1 MPTGL
6 TCCVF
11 IYFLSQ
17 GVVDV
22 EINWSGAE
30 LHRRVGDHIVSC
42 TVTRLAETVN
52 AESPGVSKTTDE
64 YGREVVSQCYE
75 VPFTISDVDECSLSR
90 SNPWAHQCQ
99 LPSVCVNTQGSYECV
114 CPSGLFPKI
123 PDGSADAYLEQIG
136 KESRN
141 AWELSTSKGPCPS
154 KASTFSCCNDDGQS
168 VEGRQCRSQFS
179 CPSDPCSAEPP
190 ACDSSAVCHRTV
202 SPLARPNYTCV
213 CPEGSLGSGKSCP
226 RNSRKRLEPKVK
238 YDGATPTE
246 ETRRALEA
254 GAICG
259 CRKPIVD
266 VCDGFPKCPGKHEE
280 CRVNSAK
287 QPECACEAGFHHD
300 EAYGCVDETPPIL
313 KVRQGSDRESSDVT
327 YLTQGNRYEELGVDI
342 VDDNAEEYHRSL
354 KISYSRPLPQG
365 CLLEMAEFYVDYTVA
380 TPWTEPEF
388 VRARRT
394 VVIQNVNECKI
405 KEDSE
410 IGTDCPELVAQC
422 DVDAGAKCLD
432 LAGSYSCQCPD
443 GTTGDGFKKIDSGP
457 RPEGYHGGSGCRDIT
472 PPVIS
477 LLGPNPKKF
486 QVGKAGS
493 IKGVLA
499 GENKESVARA
509 ETLLALQRSAYG
521 LDLKDMIEATAGAE
535 LCATSPKRTAR
546 PGDCVAAYDKTFRG
560 KVDLTSRV
568 VIGEAVQQGPLT
580 WRVPYDVSDD
590 AGNEATTVWRD
601 VEIEEVDIADFKR
614 ATSAG
619 ERSRQKHEIDNAV
632 KQALEAERRRV
643 EPRECPACNCSAH
656 EGTDT
661 PVTAT
666 DCTTM
671 CKEEVAL
678 AMASSRKA
686 CAASESLPA
695 GEQNHLVV
703 QEVLLFLENTMGF
716 SAMMLLL
723 VGCTVTTALY
733 ILHRMVVALFY
744 STGANVRTYYYSID
758 DEEQDK
764 ILMQNVSYY
773 RSPTPSTDSRQSAS
787 AGGQTEGTPAVPRPP
802 RSSLSSVQRIGV
814 NSPYTS
820 PFRTSDGSDNI
831 YQSATPITPRN
842 NVPQKNATQGRY
854 DLRDRN
860 AR

>member
-1 MPTGL
+1 MITSTSTMLAFFWTVAMCSLIRPTFSAQH
-6 TCCVF
+6 CER
-11 IYFLSQ
+11 LSQ
-17 GVVDV
+17 ALHYDQSDAPTGVVDV

-42 TVTRLAETVN
+42 TVTRLAET
-52 AESPGVSKTTDE
+52 AESPGVTKTTDE
-64 YGREVVSQCYE
+64 HGREVVSQCYE
-75 VPFTISDVDECSLSR
+75 VPFTISDVDEWELRMC
-90 SNPWAHQCQ
+90 
-99 LPSVCVNTQGSYECV
+99 LPVRIAPNIS
-114 CPSGLFPKI
+114 
-123 PDGSADAYLEQIG
+123 DDSADAYLEQIN

-154 KASTFSCCNDDGQS
+154 KASTFSCCDEDGQS

-179 CPSDPCSAEPP
+179 CPSDPCSAETP
-190 ACDSSAVCHRTV
+190 ACDSSAVCRRTA
-202 SPLARPNYTCV
+202 SPLARPNHICE
-213 CPEGSLGSGKSCP
+213 CPEGSLGNGKSCP
-226 RNSRKRLEPKVK
+226 RSSRKRLEPKVK

-259 CRKPIVD
+259 CNKPTVD

-287 QPECACEAGFHHD
+287 QPQCACEAGFKHD
-300 EAYGCVDETPPIL
+300 EKYGCVDETPPIL
-313 KVRQGSDRESSDVT
+313 KIRQGYDRESSDVT

-365 CLLEMAEFYVDYTVA
+365 CLLELAEFYVDYTVA

-405 KEDSE
+405 KVGSE
-410 IGTDCPELVAQC
+410 IGTDCPELVARC
-422 DVDAGAKCLD
+422 DVDDGAKCLD
-432 LAGSYSCQCPD
+432 LNGSYSCQCPD
-443 GTTGDGFKKIDSGP
+443 GTAGDGFKKIESGLM
-457 RPEGYHGGSGCRDIT
+457 PEGYNGGSGCRDIT
-472 PPVIS
+472 PPVIR

-493 IKGVLA
+493 IQGVLA
-499 GENKESVARA
+499 EENEESVARA
-509 ETLLALQRSAYG
+509 ETLLALQRSSYG
-521 LDLKDMIEATAGAE
+521 RDLKDMIEATAGAE
-535 LCATSPKRTAR
+535 LCATSLKPKSR
-546 PGDCVAAYDKTFRG
+546 PGDCIAAYDSTFRG

-568 VIGEAVQQGPLT
+568 VIGEAVQQGPLS

-601 VEIEEVDIADFKR
+601 VEIEEVELADFKQ
-614 ATSAG
+614 AISAG
-619 ERSRQKHEIDNAV
+619 ERSRQRHEIDNAV
-632 KQALEAERRRV
+632 KQALESERSRV
-643 EPRECPACNCSAH
+643 RPRECPVCSNCIAQ
-656 EGTDT
+656 EGTET
-661 PVTAT
+661 PLTAN
-666 DCTTM
+666 DCTAM
-671 CKEEVAL
+671 CKEEVASAL
-678 AMASSRKA
+678 SKASSRNA

-695 GEQNHLVV
+695 DREQNHLVV
-703 QEVLLFLENTMGF
+703 QEVLLFLENTIGF

-733 ILHRMVVALFY
+733 ILQRMVVALFY

-773 RSPTPSTDSRQSAS
+773 RSPTPSADRRQSAS
-787 AGGQTEGTPAVPRPP
+787 TDGQTGGTPTVPRPP
-802 RSSLSSVQRIGV
+802 RSSLSSIQRIG

-842 NVPQKNATQGRY
+842 NVPRESSTRGR
-854 DLRDRN
+854 
-860 AR
+860 

>member
-1 MPTGL
+1 M
-6 TCCVF
+6 
-11 IYFLSQ
+11 
-17 GVVDV
+17 

-30 LHRRVGDHIVSC
+30 LHRRVGEHIVSC
-42 TVTRLAETVN
+42 TVTRLAETLH
-52 AESPGVSKTTDE
+52 AESQGVSKTTDE

-114 CPSGLFPKI
+114 CPSGSSPKI
-123 PDGSADAYLEQIG
+123 PDDSAGAYLEQIN

-141 AWELSTSKGPCPS
+141 AWELSTSKGPCPG
-154 KASTFSCCNDDGQS
+154 KASTFSCCNEDGQS
-168 VEGRQCRSQFS
+168 FEGRQCRSQFS
-179 CPSDPCSAEPP
+179 CPSDPCSAETP
-190 ACDSSAVCHRTV
+190 ACDSSAVCHRTA
-202 SPLARPNYTCV
+202 SPLARPNHICE
-213 CPEGSLGSGKSCP
+213 CPKGYLGNGKSCQ
-226 RNSRKRLEPKVK
+226 RSSRKKLEPKVK
-238 YDGATPTE
+238 YDGVTPTE
-246 ETRRALEA
+246 GTRRALEA
-254 GAICG
+254 GVICG
-259 CRKPIVD
+259 CNKPTVD
-266 VCDGFPKCPGKHEE
+266 ACDGFPKCPGKHEE

-287 QPECACEAGFHHD
+287 QPECACEAGFKHD
-300 EAYGCVDETPPIL
+300 EKYGCVDETPPIL
-313 KVRQGSDRESSDVT
+313 KIRQGSDHESGDVT
-327 YLTQGNRYEELGVDI
+327 YLTQGDRYEELGVDI

-365 CLLEMAEFYVDYTVA
+365 CLLELAEFYVDYTVA

-405 KEDSE
+405 KEGSE

-432 LAGSYSCQCPD
+432 LAGSYSCRCPD
-443 GTTGDGFKKIDSGP
+443 GTAGDGFKKIESGLE
-457 RPEGYHGGSGCRDIT
+457 PEGYNGGSGCRDIT

-493 IKGVLA
+493 IQGVLA
-499 GENKESVARA
+499 EENEESVARA
-509 ETLLALQRSAYG
+509 EKLLALQRSSYG
-521 LDLKDMIEATAGAE
+521 QDLKDMIEATAGAE
-535 LCATSPKRTAR
+535 LCATNPKRAAR
-546 PGDCVAAYDKTFRG
+546 PGDCIAAYDNTFRG

-601 VEIEEVDIADFKR
+601 VEIEEVDLADFKQ
-614 ATSAG
+614 AISAG
-619 ERSRQKHEIDNAV
+619 ERSRQKHEIDYAV
-632 KQALEAERRRV
+632 KQALESERSRV
-643 EPRECPACNCSAH
+643 EPRECPACKCSTQ
-656 EGTDT
+656 EGAATS
-661 PVTAT
+661 VTANEH
-666 DCTTM
+666 CTKT
-671 CKEEVAL
+671 CDEEVAL

-695 GEQNHLVV
+695 DREQSHAVV
-703 QEVLLFLENTMGF
+703 QEVLLFLETTMGF

-733 ILHRMVVALFY
+733 ILHRMIVALFY
-744 STGANVRTYYYSID
+744 STGANVRTYYYSE

-773 RSPTPSTDSRQSAS
+773 RSPTPSADRRQSAS
-787 AGGQTEGTPAVPRPP
+787 TGSQNGVTPTVPRPP
-802 RSSLSSVQRIGV
+802 RSSLSSAQRG
-814 NSPYTS
+814 SPYIS

-842 NVPQKNATQGRY
+842 NVPQERATQGRY
-854 DLRDRN
+854 DLRERN
-860 AR
+860 IR